1 MRRSFWWSACVLLIL
16 AVIITSWRTATAHKP
31 VSTASAARLSAKK
44 ITVATAFVTYVNDIY
59 KTADL
64 ATSGLDYSVFQKAL
78 TGYYNL
84 KNDNKLAQSSSVI
97 TIVDFDKPSAS
108 KRMWIVDL
116 LKRQL
121 VLNTWVAHGQGSGDL
136 YASQFSNN
144 ADSHESSLGFYVT
157 DDIYFGKHGRSLHLD
172 GMDKGF
178 NSNARS
184 RAIVLHSA
192 DYVCQ
197 NTINQL
203 GRLGRSFGC
212 PAVSPEVCTQII
224 DLIKGKNMLYIHAN
238 NNAYNSKYLN
248 ENFMANFALPSHDSV
263 PQLSKAIM

>member
-1 MRRSFWWSACVLLIL
+1 MKKL
-16 AVIITSWRTATAHKP
+16 TAT
-31 VSTASAARLSAKK
+31 
-44 ITVATAFVTYVNDIY
+44 TAFVTYVNDIY
-59 KTADL
+59 KAADL
-64 ATSGLDYSVFQKAL
+64 ATSGLDYTVFQKAL

-84 KNDNKLAQSSSVI
+84 KGENKLADNSSVI
-97 TIVDFDKPSAS
+97 TIVDFDKSSSS
-108 KRMWIVDL
+108 KRMWIVDV

-136 YASQFSNN
+136 FANRFSNN

-157 DDIYFGKHGRSLHLD
+157 DDVYMGKHGRSLHLD

-192 DYVCQ
+192 AYVCQ
-197 NTINQL
+197 STINQI

-212 PAVSPEVCTQII
+212 PAVSPEVSNQII

-248 ENFMANFALPSHDSV
+248 DNFMAQFASPVNESLTQV
-263 PQLSKAIM
+263 SKAVM